1 MKELPDYYL
10 PIVDLLKSYIDQRPN
25 HFTFQAQG
33 GHYQVAPYVQA
44 LQEHDNMLL
53 IEAVSNQFLKPDISP
68 NGHSALIFMGWR
80 FYPESY
86 LPNYSQF
93 IDQSKVSSEEI
104 ALKMAQALYFGYGV
118 DDSFLFEIAP
128 ILEVAHTLAPTFDLI
143 SNNSR

>member
-1 MKELPDYYL
+1 MRELPDYYL

>member
-1 MKELPDYYL
+1 VKELPDYYL
-10 PIVDLLKSYIDQRPN
+10 PIVDLLKCYIDQRPN